1 MNPIP
6 NFTNPVLSHDAVKYV
21 YQEPDIRMVNPSRLN
36 VKPFKVK
43 SPEKTK
49 DANKKKQKDEKK
61 KPLSGFFDLF

>member
-6 NFTNPVLSHDAVKYV
+6 DPTNQVFSHDAVKYV
-21 YQEPDIRMVNPSRLN
+21 YQESDIRMVNPSQLH
-36 VKPFKVK
+36 VKPFRVK

-61 KPLSGFFDLF
+61 NTLRGFFDLF